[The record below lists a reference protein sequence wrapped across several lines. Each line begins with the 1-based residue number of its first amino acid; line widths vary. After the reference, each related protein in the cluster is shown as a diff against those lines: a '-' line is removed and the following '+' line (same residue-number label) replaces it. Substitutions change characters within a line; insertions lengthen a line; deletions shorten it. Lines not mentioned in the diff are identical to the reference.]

1 MEPVRIVRLGVIVFL
16 CQVLSSGF
24 AEESPCTPGFESE
37 LFVFQ
42 VHREHLH
49 RGKRLGKV
57 TFNTCDGRSRTL
69 FQSADKRFD
78 VNTEGTVSM
87 KRQVT
92 LHEGHK
98 VFALHAWDSIGKKHT
113 VFVRV
118 ERAHHHEDHHM
129 DTVVNTTPQMES
141 SSDDL
146 VIVKFPR
153 SSAGLKRAKRGWVIP
168 PFNEPENS
176 RGPFPKALSQ
186 IKSDYAS
193 ETTMAYSIT
202 GEGADQP
209 PVGLFICNRVTGFI
223 SVTQPL
229 DRETKAFY
237 HLIAYAIGEGNI
249 KEKPMDIIINVI
261 DQNDNRPEF
270 TQNPFNG
277 HVPESSLRDYE
288 FMKVTATDADD
299 PNTDN
304 GDVRYSIISQDPPL
318 PKPNMFDINTI
329 TGGIRVIEEGLDRE
343 KYPTYTLVIQAAD
356 MQGRGLTTMG
366 KAVITVTDCN
376 DNAPQ
381 FEQTTYEAS
390 VPENQVGAEVVKLT
404 VTDGDDPGSPAW
416 STKYKIINGDK
427 GGFFNVS
434 TGPSQLEGIITTVK
448 PLDYEKTK
456 QFILSVI
463 VENEDPFVRA
473 LPTSTATVTVNV
485 EDVNEP
491 PEFKPKEKIIYKRED
506 LAVDSELVTYTAVD
520 PDTARSQK
528 LTYRIGNDPAGWFS
542 IVKETGVIK
551 IKKQM
556 DRESGLV
563 TDGKYKALFLAVDDD
578 DKAPATGT
586 GTLIVELEDVN
597 DNPPFIIERDINM
610 CNSEARPAVF
620 SITDKDGP
628 PHAGPFR
635 VDTRGDTQKNWTARM
650 NDESNKIE
658 LMLKN
663 TLEPGTYNVILRVF
677 DQGDEYQDNTIKA
690 QVCDCKGEDFRCSEG
705 RAAALPLSGVLG
717 ILGAILALLLLLL
730 LLLLFMRRKSGA
742 KKEPLLPED
751 EIRDN
756 IYYYDEE
763 GGGEDDQDYDLGV
776 LHRGLDNRPVVVRND
791 EMPSF
796 MPAPQYRSRPANPNE
811 IGTFI
816 DDNLKAADNDPTA
829 PPYDSLL
836 VFDYEGGGSDAG
848 SLSSIHSSSSGSD
861 QDYDCLNEWGPRFKK
876 LADMYGGGED

>member
-16 CQVLSSGF
+16 CQVLSCGF

-49 RGKRLGKV
+49 KGKRLGKV

-78 VNTEGTVSM
+78 VNTEGTLTL
-87 KRQVT
+87 KRRVT

-98 VFALHAWDSIGKKHT
+98 VFSVHAWDSIGKKHT

-118 ERAHHHEDHHM
+118 ERAHHHEGHHM

-176 RGPFPKALSQ
+176 RGPFPRTLSK
-186 IKSDYAS
+186 IKSDFAS
-193 ETTMAYSIT
+193 ETTMTYSIT
-202 GEGADQP
+202 GEGADLP
-209 PVGLFICNRVTGFI
+209 PKGFFICDKFSGTI

-229 DRETKAFY
+229 DRETKASY
-237 HLIAYAIGEGNI
+237 NLTAYAIGEGGI
-249 KEKPMDIIINVI
+249 KEKPIDIIIYVI
-261 DQNDNRPEF
+261 DQNDNKPVF
-270 TQNPFNG
+270 TENPFNG
-277 HVPESSLRDYE
+277 QVPEASLKDYE
-288 FMKVTATDADD
+288 FMTVTATDADD

-304 GDVRYSIISQDPPL
+304 GDVRYKIISQDPPL
-318 PKPNMFDINTI
+318 PSPDMFDINTI
-329 TGGIRVIEEGLDRE
+329 TGGIRVIGTGLDRE
-343 KYPTYTLVIQAAD
+343 KHRTYTLLIQAAY
-356 MQGRGLTTMG
+356 MRGEGWTTTG
-366 KAVITVTDCN
+366 TAVITVTDSN

-381 FEQTTYEAS
+381 FEQTTHEAS
-390 VPENQVGAEVVKLT
+390 VPENQIGAVVAKLT
-404 VTDGDDPGSPAW
+404 VTDGDEPGSPAW

-456 QFILSVI
+456 QYILSVI
-463 VENEDPFVRA
+463 VENEDPFVGS

-491 PEFKPKEKIIYKRED
+491 PEFKPKENVIYKPED
-506 LAVDSELVTYTAVD
+506 LAVDSELITYTAVD

-528 LTYRIGNDPAGWFS
+528 LTYRIGYDPAGWFN

-551 IKKQM
+551 VKKQM
-556 DRESGLV
+556 DRESGMV
-563 TDGKYKALFLAVDDD
+563 IDGKYKALFLAVDDD
-578 DKAPATGT
+578 EKAPATGT
-586 GTLIVELEDVN
+586 GTLIIHLEDVN
-597 DNPPFIIERDINM
+597 DNPPSITEREIKM
-610 CNSEARPAVF
+610 CNSEALPAIL

-635 VDTRGDTQKNWTARM
+635 VDTHGETQKNWTARM
-650 NDESNKIE
+650 NEESTKIE
-658 LMLKN
+658 LMLRT
-663 TLEPGTYNVILRVF
+663 TLEPGIYNVILRVF
-677 DQGDEYQDNTIKA
+677 DQGDLYQDNTIKA
-690 QVCDCKGEDFRCSEG
+690 TVCDCKGEDFRCTE
-705 RAAALPLSGVLG
+705 RLAAGLPLSGVLG

-730 LLLLFMRRKSGA
+730 LLLLFLRRKSGV

-751 EIRDN
+751 DIRDN

-776 LHRGLDNRPVVVRND
+776 LHRGLDNRPGIMRND
-791 EMPSF
+791 EMPTF
-796 MPAPQYRSRPANPNE
+796 MPAPQYRPRPANPDE

-848 SLSSIHSSSSGSD
+848 SLSSLHSSSSGND
-861 QDYDCLNEWGPRFKK
+861 QDYDFLNEWGPRFKK